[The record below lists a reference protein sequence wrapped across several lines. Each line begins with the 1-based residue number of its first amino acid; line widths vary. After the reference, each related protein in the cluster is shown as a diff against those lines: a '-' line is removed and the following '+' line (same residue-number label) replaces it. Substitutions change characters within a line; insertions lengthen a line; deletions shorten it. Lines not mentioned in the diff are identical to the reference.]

1 MGNVTITDK
10 WSTPLKKVQN
20 MAYSLHNLIFHFY
33 IESFMMIA
41 RSFLIFPPCNSL
53 GLFKIFINVFPW

>member
-1 MGNVTITDK
+1 MGNVTVTDK

-41 RSFLIFPPCNSL
+41 RSFLIFPPC
-53 GLFKIFINVFPW
+53 IR